1 MHFNG
6 SKKNQEQ
13 FNFSL
18 EQEKGART
26 CHHCRLMMILNS
38 SPMEDGELTLQPGR
52 QEFRGSCSL
61 AFAFFGHRKD
71 QPWIG

>member
-38 SPMEDGELTLQPGR
+38 SPMEDGELTL
-52 QEFRGSCSL
+52 
-61 AFAFFGHRKD
+61 
-71 QPWIG
+71 